1 MKNLKASIFGCV
13 LMACFWSCDKSDS
26 VEAYEEL
33 IPVVTTEEEEI
44 PTKEDA
50 VNATT
55 ASTEEEEIPTKEE

>member
-1 MKNLKASIFGCV
+1 
-13 LMACFWSCDKSDS
+13 MACFWSCDKSDS
-26 VEAYEEL
+26 VETYEEL
-33 IPVVTTEEEEI
+33 MPVVTTEEEEI